1 MTQKERLASQ
11 LAFLHEIDAV
21 KNIFRQTAVSGSVR
35 KENDAE
41 HSWHLAMMAM
51 VLAEHAAEPVDV
63 CRVIKMVLVHDL
75 VEIDAG
81 DTFCYDDQAALDK
94 SERETA
100 CADRLFALLPGEQ
113 GREMR
118 SLWEEFEARETPD
131 ARFAASLDRVQPII
145 QNYHT
150 EGHSWVIHGI
160 AKDQVIERNAI
171 AKDAVPPLWEYV
183 LEILGQGVKE
193 GWLKADECDH

>member
-1 MTQKERLASQ
+1 MTKKDRLTSQ

-51 VLAEHAAEPVDV
+51 VLAEYAARPVDV
-63 CRVIKMVLVHDL
+63 CRVIRMVLVHDL

-81 DTFCYDDQAALDK
+81 DTFCYDEVAALDK
-94 SERETA
+94 SEREEA

-118 SLWEEFEARETPD
+118 SLWDEFEARETPD
-131 ARFAASLDRVQPII
+131 ARFASALDRMQPII
-145 QNYHT
+145 QNHYT
-150 EGHSWVIHGI
+150 EGHSWVEHGI
-160 AKDQVIERNAI
+160 SRDQVLARNAVV
-171 AKDAVPPLWEYV
+171 KDAVPAVWERI
-183 LEILGQGVKE
+183 LEILDHGVAE
-193 GWLKADECDH
+193 GWLKAGKD

>member
-1 MTQKERLASQ
+1 MTQRERLISQ

-51 VLAEHAAEPVDV
+51 VLVEHAAEPVDV

-75 VEIDAG
+75 IEIDAG
-81 DTFCYDDQAALDK
+81 DTFCYDEEAALDK

-100 CADRLFALLPGEQ
+100 CADRLFAMLPGEQ
-113 GREMR
+113 GRKMR
-118 SLWEEFEARETPD
+118 LLWEEFEVQETPE
-131 ARFAASLDRVQPII
+131 ARFASALDRVQPII

-160 AKDQVIERNAI
+160 RHSQVVERNAI
-171 AKDAVPPLWEYV
+171 VRDAVPPLWEHV
-183 LEILGQGVKE
+183 LEILDHSVGE
-193 GWLKADECDH
+193 GWLKADEDET